1 LHKDPTINRIS
12 NINHWKETAMFSLKL
27 LLPPQNKS
35 PITVN
40 FPYDNKEGVVAETI
54 YPDRKGCVYANGI
67 YWTARCVDNIV
78 LEPGAMVSIERLDN
92 ITIWVRPTFDRN

>member
-12 NINHWKETAMFSLKL
+12 NINHWEETAMFSLKL

-35 PITVN
+35 PITAN

-54 YPDRKGCVYANGI
+54 YPDRKGCIYSNGI
-67 YWTARCVDNIV
+67 YWSARCGDNTI
-78 LEPGAMVSIERLDN
+78 LEPGEIVYIERLEN
-92 ITIWVRPTFDRN
+92 ITAWVKPISRKN